1 MTRKEQLRKDRGE
14 KYGPV
19 RQNHQSIGL
28 IWTGILIQAGWT
40 PPPTTPILPPELAT
54 LMMVGV
60 KCSREAYEHLTDN
73 IDDGQNYLAFT
84 GELSE
89 EQDEKVVASDVDVV
103 RDGERV
109 ADAPDDGVQRRVS
122 NSAFCHSCGALTA
135 YGGQHKFHCPLHP
148 SRNPGNSEY

>member
-40 PPPTTPILPPELAT
+40 TPVLPPELAT

-60 KCSREAYEHLTDN
+60 KCSREAHGHLSDN

-89 EQDEKVVASDVDVV
+89 EQRNEKIMAPDVDVV
-103 RDGERV
+103 RTGKRV
-109 ADAPDDGVQRRVS
+109 ADPPTDSVQHRESDRGL
-122 NSAFCHSCGALTA
+122 CYSCGALTA

-148 SRNPGNSEY
+148 SRNPGNPDNYY